1 MKDKLILWLK
11 DIQRED
17 RPMVGGKAANL
28 GDMARGLTVPPGFCL
43 TSKAY
48 REHAGREAIRQQI
61 AEALTGLDTE
71 NMEAVD
77 KASRCISKLITDL
90 AMPEDVVQVVT
101 AAYNQLVDGRA
112 GVKVAVRSSATAED
126 LVEASFAGQQETFL
140 DVDGLDATL
149 EAVKKCWAS
158 LWTPRAIHYRAQKGF
173 GHEGVYM
180 AVIIQEMIPA
190 EISGVMF
197 TANPINNNRREVLI
211 EAIPGLGEA
220 LVSGEVRGD
229 VYVLKKEEETHTEI
243 LSKDLANPARGQLLN
258 DYDIRKLAHT
268 GLKIELYYEDF
279 QDVEWAYY
287 KGNFYFLQTRP
298 ITTLAD
304 EEPPEIPWDSLS
316 KVQRAVMNWVAERFP
331 EPIHPIDGIVVKVL
345 FMAQFEAMEG
355 FGYKVPKVIDYKRV
369 EKGMFPEFFTPPDI
383 KKGVRHKFL
392 YLQLKKILQ
401 SDPAAEWKSE
411 QVYLHDIIQKL
422 KGRNMAELPYE
433 LVIDYL
439 TEAMHHFH
447 YFIVM
452 RYKYFTMNR
461 IPSDLLKRLL
471 KRLFNEQEAMEVF
484 ENILAGEYNITMEI
498 NDRLRELALST
509 RRRPEVARVIVAGEL
524 NDMRSQVA
532 AVEGGTEFL
541 ADFDRFMEAY
551 GERET
556 SMGLGGIACETWQD
570 VPDVVFGIMR
580 AILTE
585 EEGARAAKEAT
596 MSARRKEAEEKLAR
610 ALDRGIWKTLGMKS
624 WADKLVAH
632 GRSFTVFRENSH
644 YDITRWMHV
653 LRLLYFEFGK
663 RLVRKGILKDY
674 RDIFHLSFFEI
685 KDLVNTIF
693 YGIEEVNSREIQSLI
708 ETRRLQQERRLAR
721 WRMRGVVMDT
731 AGALKGVAAS
741 SGTVTGTARIIRDAR
756 DFHRLKKGDIL
767 VAQYTNPAWTPL
779 FSTAAG
785 LVVDTGG
792 VASHAAIIAREYGL
806 PAVMGTGN
814 ATEVLRDGET
824 ITVDGY
830 KGLVYREEGAG
841 ERSIDSGP
849 TGTEVPKGGKIKEK
863 QAIEEQKK
871 IKAVV

>member
-1 MKDKLILWLK
+1 MTDKLILWLK

-17 RPMVGGKAANL
+17 LPLVGGKAANL

-43 TSKAY
+43 TSEAY
-48 REHAGREAIRQQI
+48 RQRAGGEITRRQI
-61 AEALTGLDTE
+61 AEILADLNIED
-71 NMEAVD
+71 MSAVD
-77 KASRCISKLITDL
+77 EASSKISGLIL
-90 AMPEDVVQVVT
+90 GLPMPDKVTQEIT
-101 AAYNQLVDGRA
+101 AAYSRLVDGRS

-126 LVEASFAGQQETFL
+126 LAEASFAGQQETFL
-140 DVDGLDATL
+140 NVEGLNATL

-158 LWTPRAIHYRAQKGF
+158 LWTPRAIHYRNLKGF
-173 GHEGVYM
+173 GHEGIYM

-190 EISGVMF
+190 EVSGVMF
-197 TANPINNNRREVLI
+197 TANPIDNNRREVLI

-229 VYVLKKEEETHTEI
+229 VYIIKKEEETHTEI
-243 LSKDLANPARGQLLN
+243 VSKDIANPSQGQLLN

-279 QDVEWAYY
+279 QDIEWAYY

-304 EEPPEIPWDSLS
+304 EEPPEIPWESFS
-316 KVQRAVMNWVAERFP
+316 KIQKAVMKWVAERFP

-345 FMAQFEAMEG
+345 FMAQFEAMEQL
-355 FGYKVPKVIDYKRV
+355 GYRIPGVIDYKRV

-383 KKGVRHKFL
+383 KKGLRFNLL
-392 YLQLKKILQ
+392 YLQLNKILQ
-401 SDPAAEWKSE
+401 SNPAAGWKSE
-411 QVYLHDIIQKL
+411 QVYLHDLIKKL
-422 KGRNMAELPYE
+422 KSRNMAELPYE
-433 LVIDYL
+433 LVLDYL

-452 RYKYFTMNR
+452 RYKYFTLNR

-471 KRLFNEQEAMEVF
+471 KNLFGDEEALEVF
-484 ENILAGEYNITMEI
+484 ENILAGEPNITMEI

-509 RRRPEVARVIVAGEL
+509 RHRPEVARTIVEGEL
-524 NDMRSQVA
+524 NDVRSRIA
-532 AVEGGTEFL
+532 AVEGGPEFL
-541 ADFDRFMEAY
+541 GEFDRFMESY

-585 EEGARAAKEAT
+585 DEDARAAKEAA
-596 MSARRKEAEEKLAR
+596 MFARRKEAENKLSG
-610 ALDRGIWKTLGMKS
+610 ALNRGIWKTLGMKR
-624 WADKLVAH
+624 WADKLVVH

-663 RLVRKGILKDY
+663 RLVRKGIMKDY
-674 RDIFHLSFFEI
+674 RDIFYLSFFEI
-685 KDLVNTIF
+685 KELVNTIF
-693 YGIEEVNSREIQSLI
+693 FGIEEVKPREIQALI
-708 ETRRLQQERRLAR
+708 EARRVQQERRLMR
-721 WRMRGVVMDT
+721 WRKRGLMMNT

-741 SGTVTGTARIIRDAR
+741 SGTVTGTARIIREVR

-814 ATEVLRDGET
+814 ATESLQDGET

-841 ERSIDSGP
+841 IEPDGDP
-849 TGTEVPKGGKIKEK
+849 TVSKTHNEGQSK
-863 QAIEEQKK
+863 EEQEKR
-871 IKAVV
+871 KAAV